1 MASKHFNSY
10 FIFILLLVSFSIQSQ
25 SIKGLSIKGSVF
37 DDKTQQAIKGVIIK
51 INNQITTT
59 DNQGRFQF
67 ILKNEMN
74 PITIEVSGAGYE
86 SKIAEYDTTKEVFV
100 YLKKEA
106 QTLEEV
112 VIKGNSKSKAIR
124 ENPVAISLISAKAIE
139 QSNESNLIDVLVK
152 NAPGL
157 NAVKTGPNISKPF
170 IRGLGYNRVLTLF
183 DGMREEG
190 QQWGDEHGIEV
201 DGYTIQRAEI
211 IKGPSSLLYGSDAL
225 AGVVSLFPFIPK
237 EIDGKLH
244 TKVLSEYQ
252 TNNNLTGNS
261 IRISYSTPHYFVAV
275 SGSNKMAKNYR
286 NAIDGRVYN
295 TNFNETNCS
304 VLFGYN
310 SKKGHSHINFTLYD
324 NQQGIP
330 DGSRDSISRRFTK
343 QVAEANFD
351 DIKNRP
357 LVTDEELNS
366 YKLSPL
372 HQRIQHYRLYT
383 QNEYSIGK
391 GKLAFLLGTQQNI
404 RSEFNHPTYIGLA
417 GMHVKLNTLNY
428 SVRYTFKQ
436 NNHLESSFGFNGMSQ
451 NNQSIDATDFPIP
464 NYRLNEKGANYICT
478 WNKEPWHISGGI
490 RYDQRHIQW
499 DDFYI
504 STNPINGFD
513 QHSQIPTT
521 NLQFPA
527 FQKNY
532 KGISSSIGASFQ
544 ASERCS
550 IKTNISRG
558 YRAPNTTEIAS
569 NGLDPGAHIIYLG
582 NRNFAPEFSLQE
594 DIGINLQFKEG
605 SVDCSLFNNHI
616 QNYIYLSMLV
626 NTNGV
631 PLTDAQGNKTYQY
644 QKSKAQLYGL
654 ECSGAYFPKAL
665 KGLRTD
671 QSISLVYGF
680 NRDSKYTNKGVQGEY
695 LPLIPALKWV
705 SSFSKQWELTS
716 ISKSFIT
723 AKLDWEYTAAQHRY
737 LGLNNSET
745 PTPDYLLVNTA
756 LLFESTNKKSQRI
769 QFQFQINNLFNLS
782 YQSNMSRL
790 KYFEYYSHSPNGT
803 LGMYNMGRNICFKV
817 VVFRR

>member
-1 MASKHFNSY
+1 MFTKQFLSFFY
-10 FIFILLLVSFSIQSQ
+10 LLLLLGSRSIQSQ
-25 SIKGLSIKGSVF
+25 SIKGKVI
-37 DDKTQQAIKGVIIK
+37 DDKTRQALKGISIKV
-51 INNQITTT
+51 NNQTLITDAQGSFELVVKTT
-59 DNQGRFQF
+59 
-67 ILKNEMN
+67 LT
-74 PITIEVSGAGYE
+74 PIFIEVSGAGYE
-86 SKIAEYDTTKEVFV
+86 SEIVAYEPTKEVLV

-112 VIKGNSKSKAIR
+112 VIKGNPALKRIR
-124 ENPVAISLISAKAIE
+124 ENPVAISLVSAKAIE

-237 EIDGKLH
+237 EKDRRLY

-261 IRISYSTPHYFVAV
+261 IRVSYSTPHFSAAV

-295 TNFNETNCS
+295 TNFNETNGS
-304 VLFGYN
+304 ALIGYT
-310 SKKGHSHINFTLYD
+310 SKKGHSHLNFTLYD
-324 NQQGIP
+324 NRQGIP

-343 QVAEANFD
+343 QVAEAND
-351 DIKNRP
+351 DDVKNRP
-357 LVTDEELNS
+357 LVTDDELNS

-383 QNEYSIGK
+383 QNEYTLGR
-391 GKLAFLLGTQQNI
+391 GKLAVMLGAQQNI
-404 RSEFNHPTYIGLA
+404 RSEFNHPTHIGLA
-417 GMHVKLNTLNY
+417 GMHVQLNTLNY
-428 SVRYTFKQ
+428 SGRYTFKQ
-436 NNHLESSFGFNGMSQ
+436 NNHLESSFGVNRMIQ
-451 NNQSIDATDFPIP
+451 TNQSIDATDFPIP
-464 NYRLNEKGANYICT
+464 NYRLNEKGVNYIGT
-478 WNKEPWHISGGI
+478 WNKAPWHISGGI
-490 RYDQRHIQW
+490 RYDQRYMEW

-504 STNPINGFD
+504 STNPLTGFD
-513 QHSQIPTT
+513 QHSETPTA

-527 FQKNY
+527 FQKTY
-532 KGISSSIGASFQ
+532 RGISSSLGASFQ
-544 ASERCS
+544 ASEKCS
-550 IKTNISRG
+550 FKATISRG

-569 NGLDPGAHIIYLG
+569 NGLDPGAHIVYLG

-594 DIGINLQFKEG
+594 DLGINLQFEEG
-605 SVDCSLFNNHI
+605 SVEGSLFNNHI

-626 NTNGV
+626 NPNGA
-631 PLTDAQGNKTYQY
+631 PITDVQGNKTYQY

-654 ECSGAYFPKAL
+654 ECSAAYFPKTL
-665 KGLRTD
+665 KGMRTD
-671 QSISLVYGF
+671 QSVSVVYGF
-680 NRDSKYTNKGVQGEY
+680 NRDSKYTNKGEQGEY
-695 LPLIPALKWV
+695 LPLIPSLKWV
-705 SSFSKQWELTS
+705 SSFSKQWELSS
-716 ISKSFIT
+716 ISKSFFT

-745 PTPDYLLVNTA
+745 PTPEYLLVNTA
-756 LLFESTNKKSQRI
+756 LLFESTTKKSQRI
-769 QFQFQINNLFNLS
+769 QLQLQINNLFNLS

-790 KYFEYYSHSPNGT
+790 KYFEYYSQSPNGA

-817 VVFRR
+817 VVFSN

>member
-1 MASKHFNSY
+1 MFTKQFHSFFY
-10 FIFILLLVSFSIQSQ
+10 LLLLLGSSSIQSQ
-25 SIKGLSIKGSVF
+25 TIKGRVL
-37 DDKTQQAIKGVIIK
+37 DDKTRQALKGIFIEV
-51 INNQITTT
+51 NHQIGTT
-59 DNQGRFQF
+59 DGQGNFELVVKTT
-67 ILKNEMN
+67 IN
-74 PITIEVSGAGYE
+74 PIFIEVSGAGYE
-86 SKIAEYDTTKEVFV
+86 SKTVTYEAAKEVVV

-112 VIKGNSKSKAIR
+112 VIKGSSKSKRIR
-124 ENPVAISLISAKAIE
+124 ENPAAISLVSAKAIE

-211 IKGPSSLLYGSDAL
+211 VKGPSSLLYGSDAL
-225 AGVVSLFPFIPK
+225 AGVVRLFPFIPK
-237 EIDGKLH
+237 EKDGKLH

-261 IRISYSTPHYFVAV
+261 IRVSYGTPHYFVAV

-295 TNFNETNCS
+295 TNFNETNCLA
-304 VLFGYN
+304 LFGYT
-310 SKKGHSHINFTLYD
+310 STKGHSHLNFTLYD
-324 NQQGIP
+324 NRQGIP

-343 QVAEANFD
+343 QVAESND
-351 DIKNRP
+351 DVKNRP
-357 LVTDEELNS
+357 LVTDDELNS
-366 YKLSPL
+366 YKISPL

-383 QNEYSIGK
+383 QNEYALGK
-391 GKLAFLLGTQQNI
+391 GKLAVMLGAQQNI
-404 RSEFNHPTYIGLA
+404 RSEFNHPTYTGLA
-417 GMHVKLNTLNY
+417 GMHVQLNTLNY
-428 SVRYTFKQ
+428 SGRYTFKQ
-436 NNHLESSFGFNGMSQ
+436 NNHLESSFGVNGMIQ
-451 NNQSIDATDFPIP
+451 TNQSIDATDFPIP
-464 NYRLNEKGANYICT
+464 NYRLNEKGVNYIAT
-478 WNKEPWHISGGI
+478 WNKAPWHISGGI
-490 RYDQRHIQW
+490 RYDQRHIEW

-504 STNPINGFD
+504 RTNPLTGFD
-513 QHSQIPTT
+513 QHSETPTA

-532 KGISSSIGASFQ
+532 KGLSSSLGASFQ
-544 ASERCS
+544 ASEKCS
-550 IKTNISRG
+550 IKANISRG

-569 NGLDPGAHIIYLG
+569 NGLDPGAHINYLG

-594 DIGINLQFKEG
+594 DLGINLQFKEG

-626 NTNGV
+626 NPNGA
-631 PLTDAQGNKTYQY
+631 PITDAQGNKTYQY

-654 ECSGAYFPKAL
+654 ECSAAYFPKTL
-665 KGLRTD
+665 KGMRTD
-671 QSISLVYGF
+671 QSVSVVYGF
-680 NRDSKYTNKGVQGEY
+680 NRDAKYANKGVQGEY
-695 LPLIPALKWV
+695 LPLIPSLKWV
-705 SSFSKQWELTS
+705 SSFSKQWEL
-716 ISKSFIT
+716 SKVSKTFFT
-723 AKLDWEYTAAQHRY
+723 TKLDWEYTAAQHRY
-737 LGLNNSET
+737 LGLNQSET

-756 LLFESTNKKSQRI
+756 LLFESTNKKAQRI
-769 QFQFQINNLFNLS
+769 QLQLQINNLFNLS

-790 KYFEYYSHSPNGT
+790 KYFEYYTQTPNS
-803 LGMYNMGRNICFKV
+803 GMYNMGRNVCIKV
-817 VVFRR
+817 VIFRE